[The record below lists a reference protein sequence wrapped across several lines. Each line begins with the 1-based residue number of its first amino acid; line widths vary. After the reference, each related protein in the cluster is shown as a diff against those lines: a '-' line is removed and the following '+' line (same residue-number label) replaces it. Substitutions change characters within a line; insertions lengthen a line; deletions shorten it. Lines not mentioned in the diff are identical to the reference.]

1 MTNTHCAW
9 PVASVAACASGT
21 LLGLAFAEA
30 SWGWV
35 AWFALLPLL
44 LASRHATL
52 AQGFAMGWV
61 GGLVAALLTF
71 GWLSSVPAFGL
82 PQFLAL
88 GSYVALYA
96 ACWCAGVVALRRRG
110 LPQLVFAPA
119 LWVALELVRNHAGFL
134 ALPIASL
141 GQSQHA
147 YPAVLQ
153 IAALGG
159 EASVTWLVV
168 LGNCA
173 IAALVERRA
182 WRAALA
188 AGATVAVAC
197 GAGALVLRT
206 DETGARISVAA
217 VQPNIGLHERDTAA
231 GRQAVWQRLER
242 LTLAAAARA
251 QPELIVW
258 PEGAV
263 GDPRHDAELAGR
275 LAALAAAANAT
286 LVVGSSETEKFVVAG
301 DAGTVVRER
310 DAYNAAYLVQ
320 AGAAIGEP
328 YRKRR
333 LMPFGEYIPLDGL
346 VSWPRWLVPPVAQGR
361 AGTQDADFHLTRPL
375 PLRLGVVICWENLFA
390 DLSRDAARGG
400 AHVLLQLTNDAWFGP
415 GRAATQHNAAS
426 VLRAVEHGVPL
437 VLASNAGPSLL
448 IDAQGRIVARTAS
461 QFALEIAVAQV
472 SPRRGVTLYT
482 RFGDWFAVLCCT
494 VALCGCLA
502 PRRREHR
509 FAPSTTVA
517 IA

>member
-1 MTNTHCAW
+1 VNIDRRLWLLCGAG
-9 PVASVAACASGT
+9 AASGT
-21 LLGLAFAEA
+21 GLGLSFAA
-30 SWGWV
+30 DGWGWL
-35 AWFALLPLL
+35 AWFALVPLL
-44 LASRHATL
+44 IALRRASVWQAF
-52 AQGFAMGWV
+52 AAGFG
-61 GGLVAALLTF
+61 GGLVAAVTTF
-71 GWLSSVPAFGL
+71 GWLSMVPAFGG
-82 PQFLAL
+82 PQFIAL
-88 GSYVALYA
+88 GSYVALYL
-96 ACWCAGVVALRRRG
+96 ACWCAGVALIARQCRSV
-110 LPQLVFAPA
+110 LVFAPL
-119 LWVALELVRNHAGFL
+119 LWVALEFVRNHAGFL

-141 GQSQHA
+141 GQSQQA

-173 IAALVERRA
+173 IAALFEHRA

-188 AGATVAVAC
+188 AGATIAVAC
-197 GAGALVLRT
+197 GAGVMVLRA
-206 DETGARISVAA
+206 DESRDRITVAA

-231 GRQAVWQRLER
+231 GRQAVWQRLEQ
-242 LTLAAAARA
+242 LTLSAAAQAR
-251 QPELIVW
+251 PELIVW

-275 LAALAAAANAT
+275 LAALAAAAKTT
-286 LVVGSSETEKFVVAG
+286 LIVGSSETEKFVVAG

-310 DAYNAAYLVQ
+310 DAYNSAYLVQ
-320 AGAAIGEP
+320 AGAPIGEP

-361 AGTQDADFHLTRPL
+361 PGAQDADFHLARPL

-400 AHVLLQLTNDAWFGP
+400 AHVLLQMTNDAWFGP

-426 VLRAVEHGVPL
+426 VLRAVENGVPL

-461 QFALEIAVAQV
+461 QFALETTVAQV
-472 SPRRGVTLYT
+472 TPRRGLTLYT
-482 RFGDWFAVLCCT
+482 RFGDWFATLCCT
-494 VALCGCLA
+494 VALGGCLV
-502 PRRREHR
+502 PRRRKDR
-509 FAPSTTVA
+509 FVPSTTVA